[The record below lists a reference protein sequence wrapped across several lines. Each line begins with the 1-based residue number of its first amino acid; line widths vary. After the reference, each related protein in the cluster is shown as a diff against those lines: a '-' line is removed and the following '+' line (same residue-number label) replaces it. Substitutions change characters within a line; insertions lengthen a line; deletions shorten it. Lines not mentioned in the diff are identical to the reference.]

1 MAPGNAVWHLYST
14 DTALCNVLNSEGL
27 FIHACLNKYLI
38 DYMIIIIDKSVIN
51 KATI

>member
-14 DTALCNVLNSEGL
+14 GTALCNVVNSGL

-38 DYMIIIIDKSVIN
+38 DYMIIIIDKPVIN
-51 KATI
+51 KPTI